1 LVHQGVKTS
10 LPIVTVVGGDRDRCY
25 IYNVTPVVE
34 RPSIIIA
41 VPDFLIP
48 VVQFL
53 RIPMIKP

>member
-1 LVHQGVKTS
+1 
-10 LPIVTVVGGDRDRCY
+10 VTVVGGDRDRCY